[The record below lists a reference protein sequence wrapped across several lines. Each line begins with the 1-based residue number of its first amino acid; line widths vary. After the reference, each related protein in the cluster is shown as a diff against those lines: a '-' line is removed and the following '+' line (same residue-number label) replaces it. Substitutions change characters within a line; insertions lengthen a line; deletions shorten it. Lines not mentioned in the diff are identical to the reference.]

1 MSGRRLLPLVGAGIA
16 VAAVAMASEPAHEHQ
31 AGVPVGALV
40 FSTINLLI
48 FVWILARF
56 VMPSVRSWVYD
67 RRADVIR
74 ALEDA
79 ARAKAEAERL
89 RAEWGARLA
98 TIDRTIEEMRAQARE
113 DAERERDRILAAA
126 RTAAEAIRKDAE
138 RVAAYEVRRT
148 QQLLRA
154 ELVRQAVR
162 LAEDAARSQ
171 WSAADQQ
178 RFIADFLKQ
187 VE

>member
-1 MSGRRLLPLVGAGIA
+1 
-16 VAAVAMASEPAHEHQ
+16 
-31 AGVPVGALV
+31 
-40 FSTINLLI
+40 
-48 FVWILARF
+48 
-56 VMPSVRSWVYD
+56 
-67 RRADVIR
+67 
-74 ALEDA
+74 
-79 ARAKAEAERL
+79 
-89 RAEWGARLA
+89 
-98 TIDRTIEEMRAQARE
+98 MRAQARE